1 MSFQYLPKCK
11 GVVALALS
19 ASLLV
24 LSACSDAPKAE
35 VEQAQVQ
42 AVKLVETI
50 SNPNQTERAFPAE
63 VSAVK
68 TLEVSFEVSGRLIKE
83 NLLTGT
89 IVKQGEILAQID
101 PTPFEQ
107 RLRETT
113 ARLDQAKRD
122 LARTTSTFEKGL
134 SSQAQL
140 DDAKTAWELAVIAR
154 DKAQQ
159 DLSYTTLTAPFDA
172 QVSERIVENNSY
184 VRAGETVA
192 KVQDVSRFY
201 FNINVPERLL
211 SSYQKGSPVEASASI
226 VSAPH
231 KQYVLQYVEH
241 ATQPDPI
248 TQTYKVVFAAD
259 GRDSSLTP
267 GARAVVKVTL
277 GNKTVDTGVLVPF
290 TALQGNDTEGFHVWR
305 YNDAD
310 STVNRVNINVLQIE
324 GSYALV
330 NGEIALGERVVAAGG
345 AKMRDGLFVKP
356 YMAE

>member
-1 MSFQYLPKCK
+1 
-11 GVVALALS
+11 
-19 ASLLV
+19 
-24 LSACSDAPKAE
+24 
-35 VEQAQVQ
+35 
-42 AVKLVETI
+42 
-50 SNPNQTERAFPAE
+50 
-63 VSAVK
+63 
-68 TLEVSFEVSGRLIKE
+68 
-83 NLLTGT
+83 
-89 IVKQGEILAQID
+89 
-101 PTPFEQ
+101 
-107 RLRETT
+107 
-113 ARLDQAKRD
+113 LDQAKRD

-345 AKMRDGLFVKP
+345 AKMRDGLIVKP